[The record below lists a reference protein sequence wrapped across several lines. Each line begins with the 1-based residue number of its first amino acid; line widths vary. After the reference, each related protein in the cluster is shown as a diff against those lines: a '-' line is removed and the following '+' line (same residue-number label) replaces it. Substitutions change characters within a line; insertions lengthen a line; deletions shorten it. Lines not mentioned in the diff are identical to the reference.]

1 MRILLVED
9 ELAFAR
15 AVRRGLEAEG
25 FVVELAADGR
35 EGLRMANER
44 PYDAVVLDIMLPG
57 MNGYRVCA
65 AMREAGTWTPVL
77 MLTAKDG
84 ELDEA
89 EALDTGADDFLSKP
103 FSFVVLVARLRAL
116 LRRGGR
122 ERPAVLAAGDLR
134 LDPAGHHAWRGS
146 AEIDLTAREFAL
158 LELLIRRRGEVL
170 TRREILDEVWDF
182 GFDSDSNIV
191 EVYVGYLRRKV
202 DLPFGRRAIE
212 TVRGVGYRLAASQR
226 RAVPAGERARGHA
239 TGILDGERGRP
250 ADRHRGADRAHA
262 RQCAVR
268 PARARPAGGDDDLAA
283 EHQVVAAGGGDPRG
297 DRRDRP
303 PPPPRPA
310 AGGQAGPRRQLQAGR
325 DHERAAEP
333 AGRRGGP
340 AAPLRRRRLPRAA
353 QPAGDHPDPARGRA
367 RPSGGD
373 GLGGDRA

>member
-9 ELAFAR
+9 EWPFAR

-25 FVVELAADGR
+25 FVVELAGDGR
-35 EGLRMANER
+35 EGLRLANDR

-65 AMREAGTWTPVL
+65 AMREADNWTPVL

-116 LRRGGR
+116 ARRGR
-122 ERPAVLAAGDLR
+122 QARPTVLEAGDLK
-134 LDPAGHHAWRGS
+134 LDPAGHRAWRGS

-158 LELLIRRRGEVL
+158 LELLMRRRGEVL

-202 DLPFGRRAIE
+202 DLPFGRRAIQ
-212 TVRGVGYRLAASQR
+212 TVRGVGYRMA
-226 RAVPAGERARGHA
+226 
-239 TGILDGERGRP
+239 
-250 ADRHRGADRAHA
+250 
-262 RQCAVR
+262 
-268 PARARPAGGDDDLAA
+268 
-283 EHQVVAAGGGDPRG
+283 AAGG
-297 DRRDRP
+297 
-303 PPPPRPA
+303 
-310 AGGQAGPRRQLQAGR
+310 
-325 DHERAAEP
+325 
-333 AGRRGGP
+333 
-340 AAPLRRRRLPRAA
+340 
-353 QPAGDHPDPARGRA
+353 
-367 RPSGGD
+367 
-373 GLGGDRA
+373 

>member
-9 ELAFAR
+9 ERPFAR

-25 FVVELAADGR
+25 FVVELASDGR
-35 EGLRMANER
+35 EGLRLANDR

-65 AMREAGTWTPVL
+65 AMREADNWTPVL

-116 LRRGGR
+116 ARRGR
-122 ERPAVLAAGDLR
+122 QARPTVLEAGDLK
-134 LDPAGHHAWRGS
+134 LDPAGHRAWRGS

-158 LELLIRRRGEVL
+158 LELLMRRRGEVL

-202 DLPFGRRAIE
+202 DLPFGRRAIQ
-212 TVRGVGYRLAASQR
+212 TVRGVGYRMA
-226 RAVPAGERARGHA
+226 
-239 TGILDGERGRP
+239 
-250 ADRHRGADRAHA
+250 
-262 RQCAVR
+262 
-268 PARARPAGGDDDLAA
+268 
-283 EHQVVAAGGGDPRG
+283 AAGG
-297 DRRDRP
+297 
-303 PPPPRPA
+303 
-310 AGGQAGPRRQLQAGR
+310 
-325 DHERAAEP
+325 
-333 AGRRGGP
+333 
-340 AAPLRRRRLPRAA
+340 
-353 QPAGDHPDPARGRA
+353 
-367 RPSGGD
+367 
-373 GLGGDRA
+373 